1 MIQHDDP
8 WQSAQCFAPY
18 PLINKNSLVQVPSG
32 CFSPWTIFIW
42 VLDVFGISFTMIHL
56 TYTKDYN
63 VEYFPHVFNI
73 YKFFHIEGSIKLKV
87 PLATGS
93 DIDRGVKGYGM

>member
-1 MIQHDDP
+1 
-8 WQSAQCFAPY
+8 
-18 PLINKNSLVQVPSG
+18 
-32 CFSPWTIFIW
+32 
-42 VLDVFGISFTMIHL
+42 MIHL